1 MRAREFIR
9 EDASTGASCSGNVAT
24 VSVPMGT
31 ISRSSASLQNGK
43 YFNDPV
49 KDSELRKYRAR
60 RQFKNSISN

>member
-9 EDASTGASCSGNVAT
+9 EDASAGASCAGNVA
-24 VSVPMGT
+24 VAVQPMGMV
-31 ISRSSASLQNGK
+31 SRSNASLQNGK

-49 KDSELRKYRAR
+49 KDSELRKYRAS